1 MLVKVLYLQK
11 FALSGF
17 EPFIKALFWNPV
29 NGADPDPTEFI
40 PFQETVNGFA
50 ADAQNILQ
58 ILNGVAAVSGG
69 RSGLNGQIVEFHF
82 EASFHRRE
90 LSGM

>member
-1 MLVKVLYLQK
+1 MTGIACKGNNLHMFIV
-11 FALSGF
+11 SGF

-50 ADAQNILQ
+50 TNAKDILK
-58 ILNGVAAVSGG
+58 ILNSIKYA
-69 RSGLNGQIVEFHF
+69 RSNRHTF
-82 EASFHRRE
+82 APAPS
-90 LSGM
+90 